1 VSRSLEILSGV
12 PLRQPEGTAMSRETV
27 PRQLHHL
34 VFGGELTGLDA
45 VAFEDLDEL
54 DIVHLHRL
62 LAPDAVGA
70 SPPH

>member
-1 VSRSLEILSGV
+1 
-12 PLRQPEGTAMSRETV
+12 MSRETV